1 MSKESMKETLQKAL
15 KREGFDSI
23 EDFKQVCKGNKTN
36 KKAFFS
42 KELEESMTEIDIPE
56 CTDFDFSFIDEGED
70 NV

>member
-1 MSKESMKETLQKAL
+1 MNEQRINERNSSKGIEKRRIRLNRRLQT
-15 KREGFDSI
+15 S
-23 EDFKQVCKGNKTN
+23 

-56 CTDFDFSFIDEGED
+56 CTDFDFSFLDEGED